1 LKLSSYLKRLI
12 YVSID
17 VKVFARRGKMEKT
30 MSISYLDI
38 DRKNKLNEI
47 KLIKESMKGN
57 KESFGILIKNNKEY
71 LYKMAF
77 LYVKD
82 EQDALE
88 VIHETVY
95 RAFLNIEKLK
105 KAKFFNTWITKILI
119 NVSIDFLKKKEKN
132 EMLDESTP
140 IKKERCEISTEEKLD
155 LYNAID
161 LLNDNY
167 KTVII
172 MMYFN
177 DMKIKDIS
185 KVMETPENTVKT
197 YLRRAKQAL
206 GEVLKEG
213 YLNE

>member
-1 LKLSSYLKRLI
+1 
-12 YVSID
+12 
-17 VKVFARRGKMEKT
+17 MEKT

-95 RAFLNIEKLK
+95 RAFLNIKKLK
-105 KAKFFNTWITKILI
+105 KAKFFNTWITRILI
-119 NVSIDFLKKKEKN
+119 NVSIDFLKKKGKN

-140 IKKERCEISTEEKLD
+140 IRKERCEISTEEKLD

-185 KVMETPENTVKT
+185 KVMEIPENTVKT

>member
-1 LKLSSYLKRLI
+1 M
-12 YVSID
+12 
-17 VKVFARRGKMEKT
+17 GKT

-38 DRKNKLNEI
+38 DIKNELSEI
-47 KLIKESMKGN
+47 KLIKESIKGN

-77 LYVKD
+77 LYVKE

-105 KAKFFNTWITKILI
+105 KAKFFNTWITRILI
-119 NVSIDFLKKKEKN
+119 NVSIDFLKKKGKSEI
-132 EMLDESTP
+132 LDKSTP
-140 IKKERCEISTEEKLD
+140 IIKEKSEVSTEEKLD

-177 DMKIKDIS
+177 DMKIKDIA
-185 KVMETPENTVKT
+185 KVMEIPENTVKT

>member
-1 LKLSSYLKRLI
+1 
-12 YVSID
+12 
-17 VKVFARRGKMEKT
+17 MEKT

-47 KLIKESMKGN
+47 RLIKESMKGN

-105 KAKFFNTWITKILI
+105 KAKFFNTWITRILI
-119 NVSIDFLKKKEKN
+119 NVSIDFLKRKGKN

-140 IKKERCEISTEEKLD
+140 IRKEKCEISTEEKLD

-185 KVMETPENTVKT
+185 KVMEIPENTVKT

>member
-1 LKLSSYLKRLI
+1 M
-12 YVSID
+12 
-17 VKVFARRGKMEKT
+17 GKT

-38 DRKNKLNEI
+38 DRKNELSEM
-47 KLIKESMKGN
+47 KLIKESIKGN

-105 KAKFFNTWITKILI
+105 KAKFFNTWITRILI
-119 NVSIDFLKKKEKN
+119 NVSIDFLKRKGKSEI
-132 EMLDESTP
+132 LDESTP
-140 IKKERCEISTEEKLD
+140 TIKEKSEVSTEEKLD

-177 DMKIKDIS
+177 DMKIKDIA
-185 KVMETPENTVKT
+185 KIMEIPENTVKT

>member
-1 LKLSSYLKRLI
+1 
-12 YVSID
+12 
-17 VKVFARRGKMEKT
+17 MEKT

-38 DRKNKLNEI
+38 DRKNELNEI

-105 KAKFFNTWITKILI
+105 KAKFFNTWITRILI
-119 NVSIDFLKKKEKN
+119 NVSIDFLKKKGKN

-140 IKKERCEISTEEKLD
+140 IRKERCEISTEEKLD

-185 KVMETPENTVKT
+185 NVMEIPENTVKT

>member
-1 LKLSSYLKRLI
+1 
-12 YVSID
+12 
-17 VKVFARRGKMEKT
+17 MEKT

-105 KAKFFNTWITKILI
+105 KAKFFNTWITRILI
-119 NVSIDFLKKKEKN
+119 NVSIDFLKKKGKN

>member
-1 LKLSSYLKRLI
+1 
-12 YVSID
+12 
-17 VKVFARRGKMEKT
+17 MEKT

-82 EQDALE
+82 EQGALE

-105 KAKFFNTWITKILI
+105 KAKFFNTWITRILI
-119 NVSIDFLKKKEKN
+119 NVSIDFLKKKGKN

-140 IKKERCEISTEEKLD
+140 IIKEKCEISTEEKLD

-185 KVMETPENTVKT
+185 KVMEIPENTVKT

-206 GEVLKEG
+206 GEILKEG
-213 YLNE
+213 YLDE

>member
-1 LKLSSYLKRLI
+1 
-12 YVSID
+12 
-17 VKVFARRGKMEKT
+17 MEKT

-105 KAKFFNTWITKILI
+105 KAKFFNTWITRILI
-119 NVSIDFLKKKEKN
+119 NVSIDFLKKKGKN
-132 EMLDESTP
+132 QMLDESTP
-140 IKKERCEISTEEKLD
+140 IRKEKCEISTEEKLD

-177 DMKIKDIS
+177 DMKIKDIA
-185 KVMETPENTVKT
+185 KVMEIPENTVKT

-213 YLNE
+213 YLDE

>member
-1 LKLSSYLKRLI
+1 
-12 YVSID
+12 
-17 VKVFARRGKMEKT
+17 MEKT

-38 DRKNKLNEI
+38 DRKNELNKI

-95 RAFLNIEKLK
+95 RGFLNIEKLK
-105 KAKFFNTWITKILI
+105 KAKFFNTWITRILI
-119 NVSIDFLKKKEKN
+119 NVSIDFLKKKGKN

-140 IKKERCEISTEEKLD
+140 IIKEKCEISTEEKLD

-185 KVMETPENTVKT
+185 KVMEIPENTVKT

-206 GEVLKEG
+206 GEILKEG
-213 YLNE
+213 YLDE

>member
-1 LKLSSYLKRLI
+1 
-12 YVSID
+12 
-17 VKVFARRGKMEKT
+17 MEKT

-38 DRKNKLNEI
+38 DRKNELNEI
-47 KLIKESMKGN
+47 RLIKESMKGN

-105 KAKFFNTWITKILI
+105 KAKFFNTWITRILI
-119 NVSIDFLKKKEKN
+119 NVSIDFLKKKGKN

-140 IKKERCEISTEEKLD
+140 IRKEKCEISTEEKLD

-206 GEVLKEG
+206 GEILKEG
-213 YLNE
+213 YLDE

>member
-1 LKLSSYLKRLI
+1 
-12 YVSID
+12 
-17 VKVFARRGKMEKT
+17 MEKT

-57 KESFGILIKNNKEY
+57 KESFGIIIKNNKEY

-105 KAKFFNTWITKILI
+105 KAKFFNTWITRILI
-119 NVSIDFLKKKEKN
+119 NVSIDFLKRKGKN
-132 EMLDESTP
+132 QMLDESTP
-140 IKKERCEISTEEKLD
+140 IRKERCEISTEEKLD

-206 GEVLKEG
+206 GEILKEG
-213 YLNE
+213 YLDE

>member
-1 LKLSSYLKRLI
+1 
-12 YVSID
+12 
-17 VKVFARRGKMEKT
+17 

-38 DRKNKLNEI
+38 DRKNELNEI
-47 KLIKESMKGN
+47 RLIKESMKGN

-105 KAKFFNTWITKILI
+105 KAKFFNTWITRILI
-119 NVSIDFLKKKEKN
+119 NVSIDFLKKKGKN

-140 IKKERCEISTEEKLD
+140 IIKERCEISTEEKLD

-185 KVMETPENTVKT
+185 KVMEIPENTVKT

>member
-1 LKLSSYLKRLI
+1 
-12 YVSID
+12 
-17 VKVFARRGKMEKT
+17 MEKT

-38 DRKNKLNEI
+38 DRKNELNEI

-105 KAKFFNTWITKILI
+105 KAKFFNTWITRILI
-119 NVSIDFLKKKEKN
+119 NVSIDFLKKKGKN

-140 IKKERCEISTEEKLD
+140 IIKEKCEISTEEKLD

-185 KVMETPENTVKT
+185 KVMEIPENTVKT

>member
-1 LKLSSYLKRLI
+1 M
-12 YVSID
+12 YVDID
-17 VKVFARRGKMEKT
+17 VKVFARRGKTEKT

-105 KAKFFNTWITKILI
+105 KANFFNTWITRILI
-119 NVSIDFLKKKEKN
+119 NVSIDFLKKKGKN

-140 IKKERCEISTEEKLD
+140 IRKEKCEISTEEKLD

-185 KVMETPENTVKT
+185 KVMEIPENTVKS

>member
-1 LKLSSYLKRLI
+1 
-12 YVSID
+12 
-17 VKVFARRGKMEKT
+17 MEKT

-38 DRKNKLNEI
+38 DRKNELNEI
-47 KLIKESMKGN
+47 RLIKESMKGN

-105 KAKFFNTWITKILI
+105 KAKFFNTWITRILI
-119 NVSIDFLKKKEKN
+119 NVSIDFLKKKGKN

-140 IKKERCEISTEEKLD
+140 IRKERCEISTEEKLD

-177 DMKIKDIS
+177 DMKIKEIS
-185 KVMETPENTVKT
+185 RVMEIPENTVKT

>member
-1 LKLSSYLKRLI
+1 
-12 YVSID
+12 
-17 VKVFARRGKMEKT
+17 MEKT
-30 MSISYLDI
+30 MDVSYLDI
-38 DRKNKLNEI
+38 DNKNEI
-47 KLIKESMKGN
+47 NEYKLIRESMKGN
-57 KESFGILIKNNKEY
+57 KESFGKLIKSNKEY

-82 EQDALE
+82 ENDAVE
-88 VIHETVY
+88 VLQETVY
-95 RAFLNIEKLK
+95 KAFLNIDKLK
-105 KAKFFNTWITKILI
+105 KAKFFNTWITRILI
-119 NVSIDFLKKKEKN
+119 NSSKDLMKKKGKN
-132 EMLDESTP
+132 EVLDESTP
-140 IKKERCEISTEEKLD
+140 LVKERSEISTEEKID

-161 LLNDNY
+161 LLNNNY

-185 KVMETPENTVKT
+185 KVMDIPENTVKT

>member
-1 LKLSSYLKRLI
+1 
-12 YVSID
+12 
-17 VKVFARRGKMEKT
+17 MEKT

-47 KLIKESMKGN
+47 RLIKESMKGN

-95 RAFLNIEKLK
+95 RGFLNIEKLK
-105 KAKFFNTWITKILI
+105 KAKFFNTWITRILI
-119 NVSIDFLKKKEKN
+119 NVSIDFLKKKGKN

-140 IKKERCEISTEEKLD
+140 IRKEKCEISTEEKLD

-185 KVMETPENTVKT
+185 RVMEIPENTVKT

>member
-1 LKLSSYLKRLI
+1 
-12 YVSID
+12 
-17 VKVFARRGKMEKT
+17 MEKT

-105 KAKFFNTWITKILI
+105 KAKFFNTWITRILI
-119 NVSIDFLKKKEKN
+119 NVSIDFLKRKGKN
-132 EMLDESTP
+132 QMLDESTP
-140 IKKERCEISTEEKLD
+140 IIKEKCEISTEEKLD

-185 KVMETPENTVKT
+185 RVMEIPENTVKT

>member
-1 LKLSSYLKRLI
+1 
-12 YVSID
+12 
-17 VKVFARRGKMEKT
+17 MEKT

-38 DRKNKLNEI
+38 DRKNELNEI
-47 KLIKESMKGN
+47 RLIKESMKEN

-105 KAKFFNTWITKILI
+105 KAKFFNTWITRILI
-119 NVSIDFLKKKEKN
+119 NVSIDFLKKKGKN

-140 IKKERCEISTEEKLD
+140 IRKEKCEISTEEKLD

-177 DMKIKDIS
+177 DMKIKDIA
-185 KVMETPENTVKT
+185 KVMEIPENTVKT

-213 YLNE
+213 YLDE

>member
-1 LKLSSYLKRLI
+1 
-12 YVSID
+12 
-17 VKVFARRGKMEKT
+17 MEKT

-185 KVMETPENTVKT
+185 KVMETPEKTVKT

>member
-1 LKLSSYLKRLI
+1 
-12 YVSID
+12 
-17 VKVFARRGKMEKT
+17 MEKT

-38 DRKNKLNEI
+38 DRKNELNKI

-57 KESFGILIKNNKEY
+57 KESFGILIKNHKEY

-88 VIHETVY
+88 VIHETIY

-105 KAKFFNTWITKILI
+105 KAKFFNTWITRILI
-119 NVSIDFLKKKEKN
+119 NVSIDFLKKKGKN

-140 IKKERCEISTEEKLD
+140 IIKEKCEISTEEKLD

-185 KVMETPENTVKT
+185 RVMEIPENTVKT

-213 YLNE
+213 YL

>member
-1 LKLSSYLKRLI
+1 
-12 YVSID
+12 
-17 VKVFARRGKMEKT
+17 MEKT

-38 DRKNKLNEI
+38 DRKNELNEI
-47 KLIKESMKGN
+47 RLIKESIKGN

-105 KAKFFNTWITKILI
+105 KAKFFNTWITRILI
-119 NVSIDFLKKKEKN
+119 NVSIDFLKKKGKN

-140 IKKERCEISTEEKLD
+140 IIKEKCEISTEEKLD

-185 KVMETPENTVKT
+185 KVMEIPENTVKT

-213 YLNE
+213 YLDE

>member
-1 LKLSSYLKRLI
+1 
-12 YVSID
+12 
-17 VKVFARRGKMEKT
+17 MEKT

-105 KAKFFNTWITKILI
+105 KAKFFNTWITRILI
-119 NVSIDFLKKKEKN
+119 NVSIDFLKKKGKN

-140 IKKERCEISTEEKLD
+140 IIKEKCEISTEEKLD

-161 LLNDNY
+161 LLNDSY

-185 KVMETPENTVKT
+185 KVMEITENTVKT

-206 GEVLKEG
+206 GEILKEG
-213 YLNE
+213 YLDE

>member
-1 LKLSSYLKRLI
+1 
-12 YVSID
+12 
-17 VKVFARRGKMEKT
+17 MEKT

-38 DRKNKLNEI
+38 DRKNELNEI
-47 KLIKESMKGN
+47 RLIKESMKGN

-105 KAKFFNTWITKILI
+105 KAKFFNTWITRILI
-119 NVSIDFLKKKEKN
+119 NVSIDFLKKKGKN
-132 EMLDESTP
+132 EMLDESTSI
-140 IKKERCEISTEEKLD
+140 IKEKYEISTEEKLD

-185 KVMETPENTVKT
+185 RVMEIPENTVKT

>member
-1 LKLSSYLKRLI
+1 M
-12 YVSID
+12 YVDMD

-38 DRKNKLNEI
+38 DRKNELNEI
-47 KLIKESMKGN
+47 RLIKESMKGN

-105 KAKFFNTWITKILI
+105 KAKFFNTWITRILI
-119 NVSIDFLKKKEKN
+119 NVSIDFLKKKGKN

-140 IKKERCEISTEEKLD
+140 IRKEKCEISTEEKLD

-185 KVMETPENTVKT
+185 KVMEIPENTVKT

>member
-1 LKLSSYLKRLI
+1 
-12 YVSID
+12 
-17 VKVFARRGKMEKT
+17 MEKT

-47 KLIKESMKGN
+47 RLIKESMKGN

-105 KAKFFNTWITKILI
+105 KAKFFNTWITRILI
-119 NVSIDFLKKKEKN
+119 NVSIDFLKKKGKN

-140 IKKERCEISTEEKLD
+140 IRKEKCEISTEEKLD

>member
-1 LKLSSYLKRLI
+1 M
-12 YVSID
+12 
-17 VKVFARRGKMEKT
+17 GKT

-38 DRKNKLNEI
+38 DRKNELSEM
-47 KLIKESMKGN
+47 KLIKESIKGN

-105 KAKFFNTWITKILI
+105 KAKFFNTWITRILI
-119 NVSIDFLKKKEKN
+119 NVSIDFLKRKGKSEI
-132 EMLDESTP
+132 LDESIP
-140 IKKERCEISTEEKLD
+140 IIKEKSEVSTEEKLD

-177 DMKIKDIS
+177 DMKIKDIA
-185 KVMETPENTVKT
+185 KIMEIPENTVKT

>member
-1 LKLSSYLKRLI
+1 
-12 YVSID
+12 
-17 VKVFARRGKMEKT
+17 MEKT

-47 KLIKESMKGN
+47 RLIKESMKGN

-95 RAFLNIEKLK
+95 RAFLNIKKLK
-105 KAKFFNTWITKILI
+105 KAKFFNTWITRILI
-119 NVSIDFLKKKEKN
+119 NVSIDFLKKKGKN

-140 IKKERCEISTEEKLD
+140 IRKERCEISTEEKLD

-185 KVMETPENTVKT
+185 KVMEIPENTVKT

-206 GEVLKEG
+206 GEILKEG
-213 YLNE
+213 YLDE

>member
-1 LKLSSYLKRLI
+1 
-12 YVSID
+12 
-17 VKVFARRGKMEKT
+17 MEKT

-38 DRKNKLNEI
+38 DRKNELNEI
-47 KLIKESMKGN
+47 RLIKESMKGN

-105 KAKFFNTWITKILI
+105 KAKFFNTWITRILI
-119 NVSIDFLKKKEKN
+119 NVSIDFLKKKGKN

-140 IKKERCEISTEEKLD
+140 IIKERCEISTEEKLD

-167 KTVII
+167 RTVII

-185 KVMETPENTVKT
+185 KVMEIPENTVKT

>member
-1 LKLSSYLKRLI
+1 
-12 YVSID
+12 
-17 VKVFARRGKMEKT
+17 MEKT

-105 KAKFFNTWITKILI
+105 KAKFFNTWITRILI
-119 NVSIDFLKKKEKN
+119 NVSIDFLKKKGKN

-140 IKKERCEISTEEKLD
+140 IRKERCEISTEEKLD

-185 KVMETPENTVKT
+185 KVMEIPENTVKT

-213 YLNE
+213 YLSE

>member
-1 LKLSSYLKRLI
+1 
-12 YVSID
+12 
-17 VKVFARRGKMEKT
+17 MEKT

-47 KLIKESMKGN
+47 RLIKESMKGN

-82 EQDALE
+82 EQGALE

-105 KAKFFNTWITKILI
+105 KAKFFNTWITRILI
-119 NVSIDFLKKKEKN
+119 NVSIDFLKKKGKN

-140 IKKERCEISTEEKLD
+140 IIKEKCEISTEEKLD

-185 KVMETPENTVKT
+185 KVMEIPENTVKT

-213 YLNE
+213 YLDE

>member
-1 LKLSSYLKRLI
+1 
-12 YVSID
+12 
-17 VKVFARRGKMEKT
+17 MEKT
-30 MSISYLDI
+30 MSISYLNI

-105 KAKFFNTWITKILI
+105 KAKFFNTWITRILI
-119 NVSIDFLKKKEKN
+119 NVSIDFLKRKGKN

-140 IKKERCEISTEEKLD
+140 IIKEKCEISTEEKLD

-206 GEVLKEG
+206 GEILKEG
-213 YLNE
+213 YLDE

>member
-1 LKLSSYLKRLI
+1 M
-12 YVSID
+12 YVDID

-38 DRKNKLNEI
+38 DRKNELNEI
-47 KLIKESMKGN
+47 KLIKESIKGN

-105 KAKFFNTWITKILI
+105 KAKFFNTWITRILI
-119 NVSIDFLKKKEKN
+119 NVSIDFLKKKGKN

-140 IKKERCEISTEEKLD
+140 IIKEKCEISTEEKLD

-185 KVMETPENTVKT
+185 KVMEIPENTVKT

>member
-1 LKLSSYLKRLI
+1 
-12 YVSID
+12 
-17 VKVFARRGKMEKT
+17 MEKT

-105 KAKFFNTWITKILI
+105 KAKFFNTWITRILI
-119 NVSIDFLKKKEKN
+119 NVSIDFLKKKGKN

-140 IKKERCEISTEEKLD
+140 IRKERCEISTEEKLD

>member
-1 LKLSSYLKRLI
+1 
-12 YVSID
+12 
-17 VKVFARRGKMEKT
+17 MEKT

-105 KAKFFNTWITKILI
+105 KAKFFNTWITRILI
-119 NVSIDFLKKKEKN
+119 NVSIDFLKKKGKN

-140 IKKERCEISTEEKLD
+140 IRKEKCEISTEEKLD

-185 KVMETPENTVKT
+185 KVMEIPENTVKT

-206 GEVLKEG
+206 GEILKEG
-213 YLNE
+213 YLDE

>member
-1 LKLSSYLKRLI
+1 
-12 YVSID
+12 
-17 VKVFARRGKMEKT
+17 MEKT

-95 RAFLNIEKLK
+95 RAFLNIKKLK
-105 KAKFFNTWITKILI
+105 KAKFFNTWITRILI
-119 NVSIDFLKKKEKN
+119 NVSIDFLKKKGKN

-140 IKKERCEISTEEKLD
+140 IRKEKCEISTEEKLD

-185 KVMETPENTVKT
+185 KVMEIPENTVKT

>member
-1 LKLSSYLKRLI
+1 
-12 YVSID
+12 
-17 VKVFARRGKMEKT
+17 MEKT

-38 DRKNKLNEI
+38 DRKNELNEI
-47 KLIKESMKGN
+47 RLIKESMKGN

-105 KAKFFNTWITKILI
+105 KAKFFNTWITRILI
-119 NVSIDFLKKKEKN
+119 NVSIDFLKKKGKN

-140 IKKERCEISTEEKLD
+140 IRKEKCEISTEEKLD

-185 KVMETPENTVKT
+185 KVMEIPENTVKT
-197 YLRRAKQAL
+197 YLGRAKQAL
-206 GEVLKEG
+206 GEILKEG
-213 YLNE
+213 YLDE

>member
-1 LKLSSYLKRLI
+1 
-12 YVSID
+12 
-17 VKVFARRGKMEKT
+17 MEKT

-47 KLIKESMKGN
+47 KLIKESIKGN

-105 KAKFFNTWITKILI
+105 KAKFFNTWITRILI
-119 NVSIDFLKKKEKN
+119 NVSIDFLKRKGKN
-132 EMLDESTP
+132 QMLDESTP
-140 IKKERCEISTEEKLD
+140 IIKEKCEISTEEKLD

-206 GEVLKEG
+206 GEILKEG
-213 YLNE
+213 YLDE

>member
-1 LKLSSYLKRLI
+1 
-12 YVSID
+12 
-17 VKVFARRGKMEKT
+17 MEKT

-38 DRKNKLNEI
+38 DRKNELNEI
-47 KLIKESMKGN
+47 KLIKESIKGN

-105 KAKFFNTWITKILI
+105 KAKFFNTWITRILI
-119 NVSIDFLKKKEKN
+119 NVSIDFLKKKGKN

-140 IKKERCEISTEEKLD
+140 IRKEKCEISTEEKLD

-177 DMKIKDIS
+177 DMKIKDIA
-185 KVMETPENTVKT
+185 KVMEIPENTVKT

-213 YLNE
+213 YLDE